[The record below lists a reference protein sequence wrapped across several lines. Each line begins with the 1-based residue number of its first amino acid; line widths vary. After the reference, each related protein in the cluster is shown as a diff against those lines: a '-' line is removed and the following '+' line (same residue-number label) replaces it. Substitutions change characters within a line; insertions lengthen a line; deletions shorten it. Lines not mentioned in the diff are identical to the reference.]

1 VTLLPQRNSVSA
13 RLVVAFALV
22 AGVAVLTAG
31 VVGTL
36 IAPPLFHHHLHE
48 ALPAVTT
55 DVLVH
60 ADNAFASAN
69 ALSLAVALLAGL
81 TASVAASA
89 YLAHRL
95 TRSLRPLAVAAEQL
109 ATGRYSARVGGRSL
123 GGELD
128 QVTAAFDDMAARL
141 QRTEETR
148 RRLFAD
154 LAHEMRTPVATLT
167 AYLEGLEDGVTTL
180 DGDAGDVMRAQ
191 LSRLSRLAEDMSAVS
206 RAEEG
211 RLSLDREA
219 VDPAA
224 LVRSAAGAVRDRCA
238 AADVELRTA
247 VAAGLPQVSV
257 DRHRMAQVLAN
268 LLDNAVR
275 HTPAGGTVTLAAD
288 RDGDGDAGTVSIR
301 VSDTGT
307 GIAAEHLPHLFERF
321 YRVGTAR
328 DRRSGGSGIGL
339 SITRALVDAHGGH
352 VTAASDGPGRGAT
365 FTVTLPASPAGP
377 T

>member
-1 VTLLPQRNSVSA
+1 VTRLPPRNSVA
-13 RLVVAFALV
+13 TRLVVAFALV

-69 ALSLAVALLAGL
+69 ALSLAVALLTGL

-89 YLAHRL
+89 YLARRL
-95 TRSLRPLAVAAEQL
+95 TGSLRPLTVAAEQL
-109 ATGRYSARVGGRSL
+109 AAGRYSARVGDRSL

-128 QVTAAFDDMAARL
+128 QVRFAFDDMAARL

-148 RRLFAD
+148 RRLFTD

-167 AYLEGLEDGVTTL
+167 ACLEGLEDGVTTL
-180 DGDAGDVMRAQ
+180 DGDTPGVMRAQ
-191 LSRLSRLAEDMSAVS
+191 LSRLARLAEDMTAVS

-211 RLSLDREA
+211 HLSLEREV
-219 VDPAA
+219 VDPAE
-224 LVRSAAGAVRDRCA
+224 LVRSAAGAVRERCA
-238 AADVELRTA
+238 AGDVELHA
-247 VAAGLPQVSV
+247 VAAPGLPKVSV
-257 DRHRMAQVLAN
+257 DRNRMAQVLAN

-288 RDGDGDAGTVSIR
+288 VDGDAVSIR
-301 VSDTGT
+301 VSDTGS
-307 GIAAEHLPHLFERF
+307 GIAAEHLPYVFERF
-321 YRVGTAR
+321 YRVDTAR
-328 DRRSGGSGIGL
+328 DRRTGGSGIGL

-352 VTAASDGPGRGAT
+352 VTAASDGPGHGAT
-365 FTVTLPASPAGP
+365 FTVILPAVA
-377 T
+377 

>member
-1 VTLLPQRNSVSA
+1 VTRFPPRNSVAA

-36 IAPPLFHHHLHE
+36 VAPPLFHHHLHE

-81 TASVAASA
+81 TASVAASG

-95 TRSLRPLAVAAEQL
+95 TRSLRPLATAAEQL
-109 ATGRYSARVGGRSL
+109 AAGQYSARVGGRSL

-128 QVTAAFDDMAARL
+128 QVTVAFDDMAARL
-141 QRTEETR
+141 QRTEATR

-154 LAHEMRTPVATLT
+154 LAHELRTPVATLT

-180 DGDAGDVMRAQ
+180 DGDTGDVMRAQ
-191 LSRLSRLAEDMSAVS
+191 LSRLARLAEDMTAVS

-211 RLSLDREA
+211 HLSLDREA
-219 VDPAA
+219 VDPAE
-224 LVRSAAGAVRDRCA
+224 LLRSAAGAVRERCA
-238 AADVELRTA
+238 GGDVGLRTV
-247 VAAGLPQVSV
+247 VAPGLPRVAV

-288 RDGDGDAGTVSIR
+288 GDGDADTVSIR
-301 VSDTGT
+301 VSDTGC
-307 GIAAEHLPHLFERF
+307 GIAAEHLPHVFERF
-321 YRVGTAR
+321 YRVEAAR
-328 DRRSGGSGIGL
+328 DRLTGGSGIGL
-339 SITRALVDAHGGH
+339 SITKALVDAHGGH

-365 FTVTLPASPAGP
+365 FTVTLPGVA
-377 T
+377 